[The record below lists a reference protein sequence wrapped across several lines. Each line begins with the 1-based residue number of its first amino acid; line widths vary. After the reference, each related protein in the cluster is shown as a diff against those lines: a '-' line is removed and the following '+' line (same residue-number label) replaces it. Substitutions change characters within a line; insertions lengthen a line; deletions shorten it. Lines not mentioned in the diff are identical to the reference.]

1 MFALARCPRI
11 HAVCAG
17 VFEQL
22 NMEHINIFIM
32 LVSHNYELKH
42 WIMNGH
48 NAGMTGEGWVYIA
61 SMLPLA
67 NANLP
72 I

>member
-1 MFALARCPRI
+1 
-11 HAVCAG
+11 
-17 VFEQL
+17 
-22 NMEHINIFIM
+22 MEHINIFIM